1 MRKATQCNKIENPK
15 IDLNIYGNLIRDT
28 DGALIEGKDRFWHN

>member
-28 DGALIEGKDRFWHN
+28 DGALIEGKDKFWHN